1 MVSCKKYSL
10 YQRAPILRTIVA
22 RVSKLPD
29 DTRQILIKAIIFSKA
44 RRIFCKYDG
53 TKKILYTSIIKY
65 YKSFLFFL

>member
-65 YKSFLFFL
+65 YKSFRFFL